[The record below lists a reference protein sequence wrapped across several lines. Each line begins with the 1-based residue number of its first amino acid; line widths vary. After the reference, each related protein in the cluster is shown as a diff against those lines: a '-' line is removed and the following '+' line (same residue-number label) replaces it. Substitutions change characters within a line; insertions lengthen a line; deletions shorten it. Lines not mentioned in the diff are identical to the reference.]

1 MTDVEALRIAL
12 TRETAS
18 IELYGSFAVEQPHLK
33 DTFLFLLNEE
43 EKHKQLI
50 EKKISEMTRI

>member
-1 MTDVEALRIAL
+1 MGPVEALKLAL
-12 TRETAS
+12 SKEMQS
-18 IELYGSFAVEQPHLK
+18 IKLYNNLILKHPTLK

-50 EKKISEMTRI
+50 EKKIRRATT